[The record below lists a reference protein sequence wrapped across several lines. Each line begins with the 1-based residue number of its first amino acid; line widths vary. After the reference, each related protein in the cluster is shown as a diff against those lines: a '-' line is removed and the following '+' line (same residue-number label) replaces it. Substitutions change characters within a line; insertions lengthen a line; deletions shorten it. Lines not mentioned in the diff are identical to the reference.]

1 MLAESDY
8 DFKGGMP
15 GTQLGDSMALFQHVL
30 SHLRN
35 LHDLGW
41 TVLDGLRGKV
51 LLGYD
56 VLCWAD
62 RHRGLYHDSHVFSS
76 ISE

>member
-1 MLAESDY
+1 MLTESHH

-30 SHLRN
+30 SHLWN
-35 LHDLGW
+35 LYDLGR
-41 TVLDGLRGKV
+41 TVFDGLGGTV
-51 LLGYD
+51 LLGYN

-62 RHRGLYHDSHVFSS
+62 RHRSFHHDLDVFSS
-76 ISE
+76 LS

>member
-1 MLAESDY
+1 MLTESNY

-15 GTQLGDSMALFQHVL
+15 GSQFGNSLALFQHVL

-35 LHDLGW
+35 LHDLGG
-41 TVLDGLRGKV
+41 TVLDGLRWAI

-56 VLCWAD
+56 VLCWVN
-62 RHRGLYHDSHVFSS
+62 RHRGLYHDHDVFTSL
-76 ISE
+76 SE